1 MKDSIN
7 NIQGHVNILHYN
19 EKNELIK
26 EYSFKNLVV
35 TTGLNWITDRLNT
48 PAPAVMNY
56 IAVGTD
62 NTLPAANQ
70 TTLVSEIYRE
80 SVAISGGTVSNN
92 TLLFT
97 ITLGPGEGTGALQ
110 EAGIFD
116 LASAGTMLSRV
127 TYPVINKGAGDTIAI
142 SWTISI
148 GS

>member
-35 TTGLNWITDRLNT
+35 TTGLNWIADRLNT

-70 TTLVSEIYRE
+70 TALVSEVYR
-80 SVAISGGTVSNN
+80 
-92 TLLFT
+92 
-97 ITLGPGEGTGALQ
+97 
-110 EAGIFD
+110 
-116 LASAGTMLSRV
+116 LSLIHIQMCIRDRYY
-127 TYPVINKGAGDTIAI
+127 TQ
-142 SWTISI
+142 
-148 GS
+148 

>member
-35 TTGLNWITDRLNT
+35 TTGLNWITARLNT

-56 IAVGTD
+56 IAVGTA

-70 TTLVSEIYRE
+70 TTLVNEVYRE
-80 SVAISGGTVSNN
+80 AVAIAGGTISSN

-97 ITLGPGEGTGALQ
+97 ATLGPGEGTGSLQ

-127 TYPVINKGAGDTIAI
+127 TYPIINKGAGDTIAI